1 MGERTRERGE
11 LESDVMRILWE
22 DGGALSA
29 RDVQARF
36 EAPIPAYTTLMTAL
50 TRLEKKGRVTRSG
63 PSPRKLRFT
72 ATRSDDEHASDS
84 MITALDGAGD
94 RHAALLSFAGNLT
107 PEDIALLRGA
117 FWNPQGHGHSS

>member
-1 MGERTRERGE
+1 MSERIRERGE

-22 DGGALSA
+22 DGGSLST
-29 RDVQARF
+29 REVQARF
-36 EAPIPAYTTLMTAL
+36 EDPTPAYTTLMTAL

-72 ATRSDDEHASDS
+72 ATRSDEQHASDS

-94 RHAALLSFAGNLT
+94 RHAALLSFAGNLS

-117 FWNPQGHGHSS
+117 FWNDRGAGHSA